1 MRPNSI
7 LAVVFL
13 IGPMI
18 PVCCRGQAAAE
29 SPPSTLNRS
38 ADPELAA
45 RIDWSKQMRGAPLPG
60 EGCFHARYP
69 ALRWEKLSCAQEPLR
84 ARLGGIDQ
92 RGGLA
97 KRWGV
102 TERSVAVAQG
112 TISIATGLFPSVSI
126 NGEQSVGGSTS
137 GAIDGWNEYSLQI
150 NTNPDATTAACK
162 KHVGCTVWQ
171 QFTYLTDGLGK
182 GKAAVTMQYWLLN
195 FGSKNC
201 PSHWHSTTV
210 GSELDCVRNSKSIEA
225 PNIPPSALG
234 ASAVVLSAVATPG
247 GDAVTLFDGLQLW
260 TVGAKDTMLD
270 ISSVWNE
277 AEFNIFGDAGDSQAQ
292 FDGDAS
298 VTVLLSY
305 TDGTSMPPFCLL
317 NQSVTGETNNLI
329 PLPLSCEVGTNQLP
343 FMQFTEVLVPPPP
356 PPKLT
361 CAQLLTIV
369 SAAET
374 TLHAAQHRL
383 HTPACENGLS
393 VECLNQVKVAEQA
406 LTAAEGR
413 YRKNCP

>member
-1 MRPNSI
+1 
-7 LAVVFL
+7 
-13 IGPMI
+13 
-18 PVCCRGQAAAE
+18 
-29 SPPSTLNRS
+29 
-38 ADPELAA
+38 
-45 RIDWSKQMRGAPLPG
+45 
-60 EGCFHARYP
+60 
-69 ALRWEKLSCAQEPLR
+69 
-84 ARLGGIDQ
+84 
-92 RGGLA
+92 
-97 KRWGV
+97 
-102 TERSVAVAQG
+102 VAQG